1 MFFLECMDIE
11 QKVGGINMDTLRS
24 INAQA
29 EKIGAIGSPSSTTEI
44 ALDILGTA
52 TNKKLVGEMAYF
64 TFSQDG
70 KDHYAMGQITE
81 IQLRNLWLEDA
92 TIRSLARQR
101 GQVNP
106 VSGQQDTHLG
116 QMTISAVFSDNGD
129 NTFSPSILGTVPS
142 TGTWVNIATD
152 AFLDTLLYR
161 YMDEIYYLGKVYGS
175 SPKLP
180 LWFKH
185 FGSGKG
191 GAGEAYHLGVFGKTG
206 SGKSVLAKMIMLA
219 YSRHKDMSIFV
230 LDPQGE
236 FAKDC
241 QGQTGHTGF
250 KLPVKEQLEKN
261 GKDVLVYSVKDLVLD
276 RWELFEEI
284 LSQSELFDKLTIV
297 RPENRDKAISSIIEK
312 CQKSKIV
319 IGSLYKKEVFKIIWD
334 HLGEDDVQ
342 TFIFPTKD
350 ARERLKGRYK
360 LLCSEEGQVDKIYE
374 HIWKPIGMLFTKE
387 PNSGREG
394 AITVQ
399 GLLTYKVFADESN
412 NKPVVVID
420 LSKEKAGNVLWNDR
434 IQAMVIKRLLDG
446 INLSAEKKYSENKLL
461 NTLVIIDE
469 AHRLAPREK
478 IDDEVINSV
487 KNKLIDAVRTTRKY
501 GLGWMF
507 ISQTL
512 SSLDRG
518 IIDMLRI
525 MFFGFGLALGTE
537 YSALKELAGGDKN
550 ALKLYQSFRDPH
562 STFDMDSRQ
571 YSFMTIGPVSPLS
584 FSGTPLFF
592 TAFNN
597 PDDFLTANRLK

>member
-1 MFFLECMDIE
+1 MESL
-11 QKVGGINMDTLRS
+11 KT
-24 INAQA
+24 INAKT

-44 ALDILGTA
+44 TLDILGTA
-52 TNKKLVGEMAYF
+52 ANKKLVGEMAYF
-64 TFSQDG
+64 TFLQDG

-92 TIRSLARQR
+92 TMRSLARQR
-101 GQVNP
+101 GQVTP

-116 QMTISAVFSDNGD
+116 QMAISAVFSDNGD
-129 NTFSPSILGTVPS
+129 NTYNPSILGTVPS
-142 TGTWVNIATD
+142 TGTWVHLATD
-152 AFLDTLLYR
+152 DFLDTLLYR
-161 YMDEIYYLGKVYGS
+161 YMDEIYYLGNVYGS

-185 FGSGKG
+185 FGSGKA
-191 GAGEAYHLGVFGKTG
+191 GAGEAYHLGIFGKTG

-219 YSRHKDMSIFV
+219 YSRHQNMSIFV

-241 QGQTGHTGF
+241 RGQTGHTGF
-250 KLPVKEQLEKN
+250 KLPVKEQLENN
-261 GKDVLVYSVKDLVLD
+261 GKEVLVFSVRDLVLD
-276 RWELFEEI
+276 RWDVFEEI
-284 LSQSELFDKLTIV
+284 LSQSELFNKLTIV
-297 RPENRDKAISSIIEK
+297 RTENREKAISSIIEK
-312 CQKSKIV
+312 CQKAKIKM
-319 IGSLYKKEVFKIIWD
+319 GSLYKRESFQIIWE
-334 HLGEDDVQ
+334 HLGDDSVQ
-342 TFIFPTKD
+342 TFIFPTKE
-350 ARERLKGRYK
+350 ARERLKGRYQM
-360 LLCSEEGQVDKIYE
+360 LCSEEGQVDKIYE
-374 HIWKPIGMLFTKE
+374 KIWRPICLLFTKE
-387 PNSGREG
+387 PDSGRG
-394 AITVQ
+394 QAMSIQ
-399 GLLTYKVFADESN
+399 HLFHKVFADESV

-420 LSKEKAGNVLWNDR
+420 LSEEKAGNVLWNDK

-446 INLSAEKKYSENKLL
+446 ITLTAEQKYRDNKLL

-478 IDDEVINSV
+478 IDDEVINTV

-537 YSALKELAGGDKN
+537 FSALRELAGGDKN

-562 STFDMDSRQ
+562 SAFDMENRQ
-571 YSFMTIGPVSPLS
+571 YSFMSIGPVSPLS

-592 TAFNN
+592 TAYNDPN
-597 PDDFLTANRLK
+597 DFLTANGLK

>member
-1 MFFLECMDIE
+1 ME
-11 QKVGGINMDTLRS
+11 TLRT
-24 INAQA
+24 IDAQA
-29 EKIGAIGSPSSTTEI
+29 EKVGAIGSPSSTTEI
-44 ALDILGTA
+44 TLDILGTA
-52 TNKKLVGEMAYF
+52 VNKKLVGEMAYF
-64 TFSQDG
+64 IFTQDG

-92 TIRSLARQR
+92 TMRSLARQR

-106 VSGQQDTHLG
+106 VSGQQDNHLG
-116 QMTISAVFSDNGD
+116 EMVVSAVFSDNGD
-129 NTFSPSILGTVPS
+129 NTYSPSILGTVPS
-142 TGTWVNIATD
+142 TGTWVNLATD
-152 AFLDTLLYR
+152 AFLDSLLYR
-161 YMDEIYYLGKVYGS
+161 YRDEIFYLGKVYGS

-191 GAGEAYHLGVFGKTG
+191 GAGEAYHIGIFGKTG

-230 LDPQGE
+230 IDPQGE

-241 QGQTGHTGF
+241 RGQTGQTGF
-250 KLPVKEQLEKN
+250 NLPVKEQLEKS
-261 GKDVLVYSVKDLVLD
+261 GKEVLVYSVKDLVLN

-284 LSQSELFDKLTIV
+284 LSQSELFEQLTII
-297 RPENRDKAISSIIEK
+297 RSENRDKAVNSIVEK
-312 CQKSKIV
+312 CKKSKYKLEN
-319 IGSLYKKEVFKIIWD
+319 LYKMDVFRTIWN

-342 TFIFPTKD
+342 TYIFPSKD
-350 ARERLKGRYK
+350 ARDRLRARYQM
-360 LLCSEEGQVDKIYE
+360 LSSVEEQVKEIYE
-374 HIWKPIGMLFTKE
+374 HIWKPICMLFTNE
-387 PNSGREG
+387 PESGRRG
-394 AITVQ
+394 AISIY
-399 GLLTYKVFADESN
+399 GLTYKAFADESV

-420 LSKEKAGNVLWNDR
+420 LSKEKAGNVLWNDK
-434 IQAMVIKRLLDG
+434 IQAMVIKSLLDG
-446 INLSAEKKYSENKLL
+446 INFAAEKKYSENKLL

-487 KNKLIDAVRTTRKY
+487 KIKLIDAVRTTRKY

-537 YSALKELAGGDKN
+537 FVALRELAGGDQN

-597 PDDFLTANRLK
+597 PDEFMAVNRLK

>member
-1 MFFLECMDIE
+1 ME
-11 QKVGGINMDTLRS
+11 TLRT

-52 TNKKLVGEMAYF
+52 ANKKLVGEMAYF
-64 TFSQDG
+64 SFPQDG

-92 TIRSLARQR
+92 TMRSLARQR

-116 QMTISAVFSDNGD
+116 QMAISAVFSDNGD
-129 NTFSPSILGTVPS
+129 NTYSPSILGTVPS
-142 TGTWVNIATD
+142 TGTWVNLATD
-152 AFLDTLLYR
+152 AFLDTLLHR
-161 YMDEIYYLGKVYGS
+161 YMDEIYYLGKIYGS

-219 YSRHKDMSIFV
+219 YSRHKDMSIFI

-261 GKDVLVYSVKDLVLD
+261 GKEVLVYSVKDLVLD
-276 RWELFEEI
+276 RWELLQEI
-284 LSQSELFDKLTIV
+284 LSQSKMFDQLTISF
-297 RPENRDKAISSIIEK
+297 PANKEKAISSIIEK
-312 CQKSKIV
+312 CHKAKLTLGNLYTKESFKIV
-319 IGSLYKKEVFKIIWD
+319 WD
-334 HLGEDDVQ
+334 HLGEDNTQ
-342 TFIFPTKD
+342 IFIFPSKD
-350 ARERLKGRYK
+350 PRERLKARYK
-360 LLCSEEGQVDKIYE
+360 MFSDEPEQVDKIYE
-374 HIWKPIGMLFTKE
+374 NLWKPICILFTNDT
-387 PNSGREG
+387 NSGRKG
-394 AITVQ
+394 TISIQ
-399 GLLTYKVFADESN
+399 WLLSNKVFNDNATT
-412 NKPVVVID
+412 KPVVVID
-420 LSKEKAGNVLWNDR
+420 LSKEKAGDALWNDK

-446 INLSAEKKYSENKLL
+446 ISLSAEQKYGENKLL

-487 KNKLIDAVRTTRKY
+487 KSKLIDAVRTTRKY

-537 YSALKELAGGDKN
+537 YSALRELAGGDKN

-571 YSFMTIGPVSPLS
+571 YSFMSIGPVSPLS

-592 TAFNN
+592 TAFND
-597 PDDFLTANRLK
+597 PDDFLIANRLK